1 MDIKKII
8 EGITTEAE
16 LKKALKNN
24 GLKFRRAGE
33 RGDIWT
39 GRTRIYKKH
48 GEKFYTAQTW
58 TLESLRY
65 SGIPVFF

>member
-8 EGITTEAE
+8 EGTTTETE
-16 LKKALKNN
+16 LKKALKIN
-24 GLKFRRAGE
+24 GLKFRKAGE

-39 GRTRIYKKH
+39 GRTRIYKRH

-58 TLESLRY
+58 TIETLKY